1 MGLWISDH
9 KERYDYMHQHK
20 DEIETEMGAPLWW
33 KRLDNKKASTICTY
47 IQGLDFGAQDN
58 YPRLMNEAMILS
70 SKCGMYSKSTSKQ
83 SCKSKMCPPSDQTL
97 LRMRYHQSAI
107 KRRRVFIMTELVFI
121 LDPAAPWADW
131 RRTLSAALT
140 P

>member
-83 SCKSKMCPPSDQTL
+83 SCKSKMSPAKRPNPPSDALSSERNQTKEGFH
-97 LRMRYHQSAI
+97 Y
-107 KRRRVFIMTELVFI
+107 
-121 LDPAAPWADW
+121 D
-131 RRTLSAALT
+131 RTGFHS
-140 P
+140 